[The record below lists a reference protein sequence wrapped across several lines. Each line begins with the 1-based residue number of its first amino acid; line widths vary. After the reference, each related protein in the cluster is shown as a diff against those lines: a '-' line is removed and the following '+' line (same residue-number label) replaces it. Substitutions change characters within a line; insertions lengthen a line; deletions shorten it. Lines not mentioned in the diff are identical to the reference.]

1 MPQPIATQD
10 QWNQVRDT
18 AVACGS
24 IKEAAAVHGV
34 SYQAAKQRAKRE
46 AWPVARRLNK
56 AKVQA
61 RAAASRSLEAATGCV
76 TSVTSTPNALVA
88 ILSERKDRTKLG
100 LTKYAPEAAEH

>member
-24 IKEAAAVHGV
+24 IKEAAGVHGV

-46 AWPVARRLNK
+46 AWPVARRLHK
-56 AKVQA
+56 AIVQA
-61 RAAASRSLEAATGCV
+61 RAAASRSLEAATGRV
-76 TSVTSTPNALVA
+76 TSVTSTPGALVSIMA
-88 ILSERKDRTKLG
+88 EHEQKTKLS
-100 LTKYAPEAAEH
+100 LSKASMNM

>member
-1 MPQPIATQD
+1 MPQPIATQE

-24 IKEAAAVHGV
+24 IKEGARVHGV

-56 AKVQA
+56 AIVQA
-61 RAAASRSLEAATGCV
+61 RTAASRSLEAATGSV
-76 TSVTSTPNALVA
+76 TSVTSTPDALVSIMA
-88 ILSERKDRTKLG
+88 EHEHKTKLS
-100 LTKYAPEAAEH
+100 LSKASMNMA